1 MTRLHPAAPLARTLR
16 ALIGIGAAVV
26 LAVVASG
33 CASSAPPAA
42 TPDPFAGLADRSDQA
57 FRQGLESYGQGQYR
71 DALTSFEQA
80 RLLSPTV
87 DPRIDQMIE
96 RSQVALAPQAT
107 PVAPTPTDVPLAPV
121 ATPVAMSTQAP
132 DTELGARYFGK
143 VSLGMVPSTD
153 TDAPPATQF
162 FFQDQI
168 GLHIEGLKQH
178 LRLPF
183 TVRVF
188 NVDAARLV
196 AEVQSDDVT
205 NAPATVVATPTS
217 LGLALAPVNPLQVA
231 VSTPDAVTAA
241 AVPTATPAPT
251 DFHLVRFW
259 DTFVW
264 YHQGGDQP
272 GRYRVELSANG
283 ILTNTFD
290 YTVGSVP
297 IPTPTPRAQVTA
309 NLEGHWTG
317 SIVATSGPAV
327 GQKTP
332 CTMTMTQT
340 GASISGPGS
349 CDSAGSGTC
358 TGSVSGDAFHL
369 DCDSLSFDATLATD
383 GVHMSGTFNASDG
396 WAGSYEATRT
406 AAETAAPALAPP
418 PASPQP
424 AAAAQSRTL
433 SAPAAPVAPTV
444 APTQIPPPTP
454 TVVPTPANAYTT
466 VVGGVVA
473 GLDVDSNSGRFYMAD
488 TTGVIWSSD
497 SPSGQE
503 RPTLNTPLNIGA
515 RSPVDLAV
523 DQSSGYLYLST
534 RICAPAAPGCVLVVD
549 SRNGAVVKSISL
561 PGAPSD
567 LRVDSD
573 LGLLYVGMPDR
584 QALVEIDMR
593 SGSVMRTIDGLPQ
606 ITSLALDPVRHILYA
621 SHLAGQVTV
630 IDARSGQVTAR
641 VSVTGA
647 GLSSVATARG
657 LAYAVNTA
665 THELA
670 VLEPSAQSVSVYPLS
685 EEPAAVTASED
696 SGAVYVLSSRS
707 NVILAIDP
715 TNGFEIGRVLL
726 AARSGHPALVT
737 DSSQSLRPRMVLD
750 VADQTVFASL
760 PEAGSLA
767 AVTIDELPTL
777 ANRIPFMDVPDQA
790 SADSIPGVLQPAAD
804 ALPSQPGPSQ
814 TLRAQASD
822 EQPATPADSDGE
834 GL

>member
-153 TDAPPATQF
+153 TDAPPATLF

-196 AEVQSDDVT
+196 AEVHSDDVT

-217 LGLALAPVNPLQVA
+217 LGLALAPASPLQA
-231 VSTPDAVTAA
+231 AGSTPDALSAA
-241 AVPTATPAPT
+241 AGPTATPGPT

-272 GRYRVELSANG
+272 GRYRIELSANG

-297 IPTPTPRAQVTA
+297 IPIPTPTAVVQAEPTLDLTPSAPAETPLPTA
-309 NLEGHWTG
+309 AA
-317 SIVATSGPAV
+317 VPATSQAR
-327 GQKTP
+327 
-332 CTMTMTQT
+332 T
-340 GASISGPGS
+340 GLVA
-349 CDSAGSGTC
+349 
-358 TGSVSGDAFHL
+358 
-369 DCDSLSFDATLATD
+369 
-383 GVHMSGTFNASDG
+383 
-396 WAGSYEATRT
+396 
-406 AAETAAPALAPP
+406 
-418 PASPQP
+418 P
-424 AAAAQSRTL
+424 AAAA
-433 SAPAAPVAPTV
+433 AAAVPTV
-444 APTQIPPPTP
+444 APTSIPAPTP
-454 TVVPTPANAYTT
+454 TMVPTPANAYTT

-473 GLDVDSNSGRFYMAD
+473 GLDVDSNTGRFYMAD

-497 SPSGQE
+497 SPNGQE

-593 SGSVMRTIDGLPQ
+593 SGSVMRTINGLPQ

-814 TLRAQASD
+814 TLRAQAPD